1 MNRRVLWGACVALV
15 CATAVAGAQ
24 KGSRVVFEKP
34 TQRWLWG
41 GFGFHNSETSMT
53 SIMSEEFRD
62 QRVLKTFREISP
74 TYARVFAG
82 YWDWT
87 REAMDRFADY
97 YDATFRR
104 AGTTLYLVPGR
115 MPVITDDFDAESYCE
130 AVATRLE
137 YLVKERKCTKIRY
150 YCLSNELSVGPTY
163 AWFGKHLDLYAEL
176 NREMLCAFLSDDFDI
191 ITKTYESAAYQE
203 FNNMDMQQF
212 AVKDRPQVS
221 KNNVYNN
228 ENDGKM
234 FLSIDLRRANFQALK
249 YVNRK
254 IFNGAQT
261 YEDYVG
267 QFTDLDYLKTS
278 KYTRQVIFGQL
289 NPARHTT
296 VEQYLINKVYKAVLE
311 LDYLPFNTSTGLV
324 SMSNDEL
331 VFRIDQLYDP
341 KNYSECIVQDIKTKT
356 GLTVHVDAYELHGYS
371 LVSESE
377 CTHKEFFVKKDLETG
392 REEFTC
398 MPLQFHMMGWR
409 LFRKQPLHPE
419 DKLFIYENGIC
430 RFCEDYK
437 LITIKEAEEK
447 FGKPRD
453 KKKDKNQYKKSK
465 KNEQA

>member
-1 MNRRVLWGACVALV
+1 MGILDYLFMG
-15 CATAVAGAQ
+15 
-24 KGSRVVFEKP
+24 VVIAFCIYGMVMMIRFDYNMEHPAEK
-34 TQRWLWG
+34 
-41 GFGFHNSETSMT
+41 FGFTPDLAKRFVSDYNFPVSMVNNYRQ
-53 SIMSEEFRD
+53 FRY
-62 QRVLKTFREISP
+62 QLELYEPELKTM
-74 TYARVFAG
+74 
-82 YWDWT
+82 T
-87 REAMDRFADY
+87 RWKELQQM
-97 YDATFRR
+97 
-104 AGTTLYLVPGR
+104 
-115 MPVITDDFDAESYCE
+115 I
-130 AVATRLE
+130 
-137 YLVKERKCTKIRY
+137 KERFGGDIDAFVEY
-150 YCLSNELSVGPTY
+150 YNKVR
-163 AWFGKHLDLYAEL
+163 
-176 NREMLCAFLSDDFDI
+176 NDI

-311 LDYLPFNTSTGLV
+311 LDYLPFNASTGLV

-447 FGKPRD
+447 FGKPGD

>member
-1 MNRRVLWGACVALV
+1 MGIFDYLFLGVVIAFCIYVMVLMIRYDYNMEQ
-15 CATAVAGAQ
+15 TA
-24 KGSRVVFEKP
+24 KK
-34 TQRWLWG
+34 
-41 GFGFHNSETSMT
+41 FGFTPDLAKRFVSDHNFPVSMVNNYRL
-53 SIMSEEFRD
+53 FRY
-62 QRVLKTFREISP
+62 QLELYEPELKTM
-74 TYARVFAG
+74 
-82 YWDWT
+82 T
-87 REAMDRFADY
+87 RWKELQQM
-97 YDATFRR
+97 
-104 AGTTLYLVPGR
+104 
-115 MPVITDDFDAESYCE
+115 I
-130 AVATRLE
+130 
-137 YLVKERKCTKIRY
+137 KERFGGDTDAFVEY
-150 YCLSNELSVGPTY
+150 YNKVR
-163 AWFGKHLDLYAEL
+163 
-176 NREMLCAFLSDDFDI
+176 NDI

-289 NPARHTT
+289 NPSRHTT

-447 FGKPRD
+447 FGKPGD

>member
-1 MNRRVLWGACVALV
+1 MGILDYLFMG
-15 CATAVAGAQ
+15 
-24 KGSRVVFEKP
+24 VVIAFCTYGMVRMIRFDYNMEHPAEK
-34 TQRWLWG
+34 
-41 GFGFHNSETSMT
+41 FGFTPDLAKRFVSDYNFPVSMVNNYRL
-53 SIMSEEFRD
+53 FRY
-62 QRVLKTFREISP
+62 QLELYEPELKTM
-74 TYARVFAG
+74 
-82 YWDWT
+82 T
-87 REAMDRFADY
+87 RWKELQQM
-97 YDATFRR
+97 
-104 AGTTLYLVPGR
+104 
-115 MPVITDDFDAESYCE
+115 I
-130 AVATRLE
+130 
-137 YLVKERKCTKIRY
+137 KERFGGDTDAFVEY
-150 YCLSNELSVGPTY
+150 YNKVR
-163 AWFGKHLDLYAEL
+163 
-176 NREMLCAFLSDDFDI
+176 NDI

-289 NPARHTT
+289 NPSRHTT

-311 LDYLPFNTSTGLV
+311 LDYLPFNASTGLV

-356 GLTVHVDAYELHGYS
+356 GLTVHVNAYELHGYS

-392 REEFTC
+392 REEFIC

-447 FGKPRD
+447 FGKPGD

>member
-1 MNRRVLWGACVALV
+1 MGILDYLFMG
-15 CATAVAGAQ
+15 
-24 KGSRVVFEKP
+24 VVIAFCIYGMAMMIRFDYNMEHPAEK
-34 TQRWLWG
+34 
-41 GFGFHNSETSMT
+41 FGFTPDLAKRFVSDYNFPVSMVNNYRL
-53 SIMSEEFRD
+53 FRY
-62 QRVLKTFREISP
+62 QLELYEPELKTM
-74 TYARVFAG
+74 
-82 YWDWT
+82 T
-87 REAMDRFADY
+87 RWKELQQM
-97 YDATFRR
+97 
-104 AGTTLYLVPGR
+104 
-115 MPVITDDFDAESYCE
+115 I
-130 AVATRLE
+130 
-137 YLVKERKCTKIRY
+137 KERFGGDIDAFVEY
-150 YCLSNELSVGPTY
+150 YNKVR
-163 AWFGKHLDLYAEL
+163 
-176 NREMLCAFLSDDFDI
+176 NDI

>member
-1 MNRRVLWGACVALV
+1 MGILDYLFMG
-15 CATAVAGAQ
+15 
-24 KGSRVVFEKP
+24 VVIAFCIYGMVMMIRFDYNMEHPAEK
-34 TQRWLWG
+34 
-41 GFGFHNSETSMT
+41 FGFTPDLAKRFVSDYNFPVSMVNNYRL
-53 SIMSEEFRD
+53 FRY
-62 QRVLKTFREISP
+62 QLELYEPELKTM
-74 TYARVFAG
+74 
-82 YWDWT
+82 T
-87 REAMDRFADY
+87 RWKELQQM
-97 YDATFRR
+97 
-104 AGTTLYLVPGR
+104 
-115 MPVITDDFDAESYCE
+115 I
-130 AVATRLE
+130 
-137 YLVKERKCTKIRY
+137 KERFGGDTDAFVEY
-150 YCLSNELSVGPTY
+150 YNKVR
-163 AWFGKHLDLYAEL
+163 
-176 NREMLCAFLSDDFDI
+176 NDI

-212 AVKDRPQVS
+212 AVKDRPPVS

-311 LDYLPFNTSTGLV
+311 LDYLPFNASTGLV

-447 FGKPRD
+447 FGKPGD

>member
-1 MNRRVLWGACVALV
+1 MGILDYLFMG
-15 CATAVAGAQ
+15 
-24 KGSRVVFEKP
+24 VVIAFCTYGMVRMIRFDYNMEHPAEK
-34 TQRWLWG
+34 
-41 GFGFHNSETSMT
+41 FGFTPDLAKRFVSDYNFPVSMVNNYRL
-53 SIMSEEFRD
+53 FRY
-62 QRVLKTFREISP
+62 QLELYEPELKTM
-74 TYARVFAG
+74 
-82 YWDWT
+82 T
-87 REAMDRFADY
+87 RWKELQQM
-97 YDATFRR
+97 
-104 AGTTLYLVPGR
+104 
-115 MPVITDDFDAESYCE
+115 I
-130 AVATRLE
+130 
-137 YLVKERKCTKIRY
+137 KERFGGDTDAFVEY
-150 YCLSNELSVGPTY
+150 YNKVR
-163 AWFGKHLDLYAEL
+163 
-176 NREMLCAFLSDDFDI
+176 NDI

-289 NPARHTT
+289 NPSRHTT

-311 LDYLPFNTSTGLV
+311 LDYLPFNASTGLV

-331 VFRIDQLYDP
+331 VFRIDQLYNP

-437 LITIKEAEEK
+437 LITINEAEEK
-447 FGKPRD
+447 FGKPGD

>member
-1 MNRRVLWGACVALV
+1 MGILDYLFMG
-15 CATAVAGAQ
+15 
-24 KGSRVVFEKP
+24 VVIAFCIYGMVMMIRFDDNMEHPAEK
-34 TQRWLWG
+34 
-41 GFGFHNSETSMT
+41 FGFTPDLAKRFVSDYNFPVSMVNNYRL
-53 SIMSEEFRD
+53 FRY
-62 QRVLKTFREISP
+62 QLELYEPELKTM
-74 TYARVFAG
+74 
-82 YWDWT
+82 T
-87 REAMDRFADY
+87 RWKELQQM
-97 YDATFRR
+97 
-104 AGTTLYLVPGR
+104 
-115 MPVITDDFDAESYCE
+115 I
-130 AVATRLE
+130 
-137 YLVKERKCTKIRY
+137 KERFGGDTDAFVEY
-150 YCLSNELSVGPTY
+150 YNKVR
-163 AWFGKHLDLYAEL
+163 
-176 NREMLCAFLSDDFDI
+176 NDI

-234 FLSIDLRRANFQALK
+234 FLSIDLCRANFQALK

-311 LDYLPFNTSTGLV
+311 LDYLPFNASTGLV

-331 VFRIDQLYDP
+331 VFCIDQLYDP

-447 FGKPRD
+447 FGKPGD

>member
-1 MNRRVLWGACVALV
+1 MGILDYLFMG
-15 CATAVAGAQ
+15 
-24 KGSRVVFEKP
+24 VVIAFCIYGMVMMIRFDYNMEHPAEK
-34 TQRWLWG
+34 
-41 GFGFHNSETSMT
+41 FGFTPDLAKRFVSDYNFPVSMVNNYRLFCYQL
-53 SIMSEEFRD
+53 ELYEPE
-62 QRVLKTFREISP
+62 LKTM
-74 TYARVFAG
+74 
-82 YWDWT
+82 T
-87 REAMDRFADY
+87 RWKELQQM
-97 YDATFRR
+97 
-104 AGTTLYLVPGR
+104 
-115 MPVITDDFDAESYCE
+115 I
-130 AVATRLE
+130 
-137 YLVKERKCTKIRY
+137 KERFGGDIDAFVEY
-150 YCLSNELSVGPTY
+150 YNKVR
-163 AWFGKHLDLYAEL
+163 
-176 NREMLCAFLSDDFDI
+176 NDI

-392 REEFTC
+392 REEFIC

-447 FGKPRD
+447 FGKPGD